1 MWESDELVRS
11 GLLKLRHV
19 DELTRVGQDNEYGGD
34 RQARGRPDEQIAEL
48 QR

>member
-11 GLLKLRHV
+11 GALESRQV
-19 DELTRVGQDNEYGGD
+19 DELARVGQDNEYGGD

-48 QR
+48 LR